1 LCHYIQEMRFQEP
14 KTTSYVAPG
23 PGTYEAAQK
32 LRNPIPVNRSS
43 FQSGSARFESN
54 VSVAPGPGMYES
66 EDPNASMVKRS
77 FNVTVDGVMW

>member
-1 LCHYIQEMRFQEP
+1 MCHYIQEMRFQEP

-23 PGTYEAAQK
+23 PGTYE
-32 LRNPIPVNRSS
+32 
-43 FQSGSARFESN
+43 
-54 VSVAPGPGMYES
+54 S